1 MDVHP
6 GAGDVDRLQLVTG
19 PRAKRCRGCVAAV
32 VPAGLR
38 VVLALAA
45 LSITEVSTAKEAEKP
60 AAVRNAEGRERK
72 TPLTVSELAAIEQ
85 KVTKV
90 AEEASKAVVAVRI
103 GRAQGTGVIVTK
115 DGYVLTAAHVAGK
128 HGEPV
133 RFTLHDGRVVRGMTL
148 GMDKSVDAGLMKIT
162 DDGEWPFAGMAADTP
177 PETGDWCVALGHP
190 GGYNRERGSVV
201 RLGRI
206 VTVRK
211 SALQSDC
218 TLVGGDSGGP
228 LFNLDGNVIGI
239 HSRIGVSTTWN
250 FHIPVAQFRKG
261 WDRMVKSEEF
271 GDAMDR
277 GTAVLGVTGDD
288 DETTCRIARVAE
300 GYPAQEAGMKVGD
313 IVTKFDSRP
322 IKTFTD
328 LTDLVRKM
336 SPGDEVKVEV
346 LREGKTVEMKVV
358 LTSRD

>member
-1 MDVHP
+1 MDRNRWLNDWR
-6 GAGDVDRLQLVTG
+6 AERVDGIARRNGWLTLG
-19 PRAKRCRGCVAAV
+19 M
-32 VPAGLR
+32 
-38 VVLALAA
+38 LAA
-45 LSITEVSTAKEAEKP
+45 FSACIAPGVLSAKEAEKP
-60 AAVRNAEGRERK
+60 PAVRNAEGRERK
-72 TPLTVSELAAIEQ
+72 GPLTVAELAEIER

-90 AEEASKAVVAVRI
+90 ADEASKAVVAVRI

-115 DGYVLTAAHVAGK
+115 DGYVLTAAHVIGK

-133 RFTLHDGRVVRGMTL
+133 RFTLHDGRVARGITL

-162 DDGEWPFAGMAADTP
+162 DEGEWPFAGMAADTP

-228 LFNLDGNVIGI
+228 LFNLEGNVIGI

-271 GDAMDR
+271 GDAINR

-288 DETTCRIARVAE
+288 DESTCRIARVAE
-300 GYPAQEAGMKVGD
+300 GYPAHEAGMKAGD
-313 IVTKFDSRP
+313 IITKFDGRP
-322 IKTFTD
+322 IKSFTD

-336 SPGDEVKVEV
+336 SPGDEAKVEV
-346 LREGKTVEMKVV
+346 SRDGKTIEMKVV
-358 LTSRD
+358 LTSRE

>member
-19 PRAKRCRGCVAAV
+19 PRAKRCRGCIAAV

-38 VVLALAA
+38 VALALAA

-133 RFTLHDGRVVRGMTL
+133 RFTLHDGRVVKGITL

-288 DETTCRIARVAE
+288 DETTCRIARVAD

-313 IVTKFDSRP
+313 IITKFDSRP